1 MTPRSVS
8 EPNGRPTGGEVA
20 GHPGGVA
27 SAVSSERRFVLDA
40 KTFEVESNEGEG
52 AQLPS
57 GSRFVFRQAD
67 NRIWGTYRGG
77 DVSDG
82 ELGGVIVGDR
92 LRFVY
97 RQIGPDGMLATG
109 TATGAITREPN
120 ERLTVDI
127 RWSWED
133 RYGRGR
139 ARLVELRPNE

>member
-1 MTPRSVS
+1 MS

-27 SAVSSERRFVLDA
+27 AAVSTERGFVLDA
-40 KTFEVESNEGEG
+40 KTFDVESNEGEG
-52 AQLPS
+52 AQLPA
-57 GSRFVFRQAD
+57 GSRFVFRQAE

-77 DVSDG
+77 AVTDG

-97 RQIGPDGMLATG
+97 RQIGPDGLLATG
-109 TATGAITREPN
+109 TAMGAISRQAD
-120 ERLTVDI
+120 ERLTIEV

-139 ARLVELRPNE
+139 AMLTELRPDE

>member
-1 MTPRSVS
+1 MS
-8 EPNGRPTGGEVA
+8 EPNGRTTGGEVA

-27 SAVSSERRFVLDA
+27 AAVSTERRFVLDA
-40 KTFEVESNEGEG
+40 KTFDVVSNEGDG
-52 AQLPS
+52 AQLPA
-57 GSRFVFRQAD
+57 GSRFVFRQAE

-77 DVSDG
+77 AVTDG

-97 RQIGPDGMLATG
+97 RQIGPDGLLATG
-109 TATGAITREPN
+109 TATGAITRGAD
-120 ERLTVDI
+120 ERLSIEV

-139 ARLVELRPNE
+139 ARLAELRPDE

>member
-1 MTPRSVS
+1 MS
-8 EPNGRPTGGEVA
+8 EPNGRPSGGEVA
-20 GHPGGVA
+20 GHPGGIA
-27 SAVSSERRFVLDA
+27 SAVSSERHFVLDA
-40 KTFEVESNEGEG
+40 KTFELESNEGEG
-52 AQLPS
+52 AQLPP
-57 GSRFVFRQAD
+57 GSRFVFRQAE

-77 DVSDG
+77 DVTDG

-109 TATGAITREPN
+109 TATGAISREPN

-139 ARLVELRPNE
+139 ARLAERRPNE